1 MKRNLIH
8 QMRSNDRLTKHPGF
22 WQRLLQQVQMSISKS
37 LYKHLMIYSGLQL
50 KKHLTIEN
58 KKDMIVKFCPRSSL
72 SGTSTVVTCYPAS
85 YLRYLLAHCHHPSID
100 SSVLE
105 ERGFLYRRISISS
118 QCLKDV
124 ALWAKHIFLFILQI
138 SLSQSL
144 WAKESNYYT
153 FFIRNPFISKQYS
166 YFFFEIKEHSTLK
179 HIFFMRNCTLK

>member
-8 QMRSNDRLTKHPGF
+8 QKRSNDRLTKHPGF

-118 QCLKDV
+118 QCLKNV
-124 ALWAKHIFLFILQI
+124 ALWAKHIFFFYFLDKP
-138 SLSQSL
+138 QSVTL
-144 WAKESNYYT
+144 GKGEYLLHV
-153 FFIRNPFISKQYS
+153 FFIRNPFISKQCS

-179 HIFFMRNCTLK
+179 HIFFL